1 MKKLL
6 VILTL
11 FIGLL
16 STSCSRYTTITSF
29 EFNVLKRDNN
39 LSKVKV
45 KTKQDFTIDYVV
57 KDTTVSRVKGNGKVV
72 FETDVKSEIFVEK
85 GTTGYFIE
93 EDGNIYFEFNDEYYK
108 KKIGRLPIK
117 IEKEYFL
124 IRTQNKGV
132 IINTNFKI
140 DSNNPEFSI
149 KRKHIKKRV

>member
-1 MKKLL
+1 MTHHLH
-6 VILTL
+6 
-11 FIGLL
+11 
-16 STSCSRYTTITSF
+16 
-29 EFNVLKRDNN
+29 E
-39 LSKVKV
+39 
-45 KTKQDFTIDYVV
+45 KQDFTIDYVV